1 MVCVAVLIDGDVALV
16 ESGCA
21 TMRYYR
27 LFAEMA
33 LAQQDMYSSPSHG
46 DDLCCL
52 LLCSDIQHSHTRKR
66 PTPKMHQLEV
76 TWARAMLRQ
85 TNPFFRVRLQGCGFQ
100 GFTMIQD
107 NIIR

>member
-52 LLCSDIQHSHTRKR
+52 LFVLRHPAQPHKKAPYTKNA
-66 PTPKMHQLEV
+66 PT
-76 TWARAMLRQ
+76 
-85 TNPFFRVRLQGCGFQ
+85 
-100 GFTMIQD
+100 
-107 NIIR
+107 